1 MPRLCRGICQPAERV
16 WKMEPKRIV
25 LDVDTGTDDAIA
37 LMTALLA
44 PQLKVEAICTVHG
57 NTTVENTT
65 ANTLKAAYA
74 VGRTDVPV
82 YPGAAGPMVKRLIPS
97 RAIPVPEPILSG
109 TAQIDGVTVAM
120 NPDELPLPVSPQQA
134 EDQPAAVWYLSRL
147 RSAQKK
153 ATIVATGALTNLG
166 LALAID
172 PGIADGI
179 EEIVIMGGGVKKS
192 NITASAEANFFKD
205 PEAAAIV
212 LGCGAPITLCTLDA
226 THSCALTREHEL
238 KIRKIGTPAAVFTAN
253 DIHARRES
261 YARLQ
266 PLERAGTAPIHDALC
281 VAYLL
286 DPSVLTQVEDAC
298 CTVDCSAGISEGRLQ
313 VDTRYFKGKCNL
325 KLATQADPDRMCD
338 ILVSVFEKAK
348 SAKERGKVQSA
359 V

>member
-120 NPDELPLPVSPQQA
+120 NPDELPLPVSPQ
-134 EDQPAAVWYLSRL
+134 PGHLFAVFHG
-147 RSAQKK
+147 
-153 ATIVATGALTNLG
+153 VHLTMLFP
-166 LALAID
+166 LAVFHI
-172 PGIADGI
+172 
-179 EEIVIMGGGVKKS
+179 
-192 NITASAEANFFKD
+192 
-205 PEAAAIV
+205 
-212 LGCGAPITLCTLDA
+212 
-226 THSCALTREHEL
+226 L
-238 KIRKIGTPAAVFTAN
+238 KIHPARAVRGPGKSPA
-253 DIHARRES
+253 
-261 YARLQ
+261 
-266 PLERAGTAPIHDALC
+266 PRAPGSGC
-281 VAYLL
+281 
-286 DPSVLTQVEDAC
+286 
-298 CTVDCSAGISEGRLQ
+298 
-313 VDTRYFKGKCNL
+313 
-325 KLATQADPDRMCD
+325 
-338 ILVSVFEKAK
+338 
-348 SAKERGKVQSA
+348 
-359 V
+359 